1 MDGPLQAWSEI
12 HRGVLKEEQAGKQGG
27 GGASLGVFFGHQ
39 TVAVNEEQILANAVS
54 LC

>member
-12 HRGVLKEEQAGKQGG
+12 HRGVLKEEQAGKQR